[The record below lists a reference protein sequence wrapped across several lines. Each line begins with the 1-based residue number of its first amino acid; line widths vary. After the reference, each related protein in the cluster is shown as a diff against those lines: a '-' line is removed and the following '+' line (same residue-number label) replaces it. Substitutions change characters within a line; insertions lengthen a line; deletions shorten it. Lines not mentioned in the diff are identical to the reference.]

1 MKEVVIVEFMLDTVD
16 LSLIEKYSKI
26 IKLSGVTSNPS
37 IIKREGKIDFFNH
50 LRKIRKIIGQT
61 AKLHV
66 QVTGRSTADMITDAH
81 RILAEIDNDVYIKVP
96 TNEAGLAA
104 IKQLKNEGIHITA
117 TAIYSELQGFLAVAA
132 GADYLAPYYNRMLN
146 MNIDAA
152 YVIRALNHE
161 ISQERSA
168 TKILAAS
175 FHNCQQVNEAIES
188 GADAVTIGPDL
199 LKTALTNPAINAAIK
214 DFTDDWESIYGKDSI
229 ITKL

>member
-1 MKEVVIVEFMLDTVD
+1 MKEVVIVEFMLDTVN
-16 LSLIEKYSKI
+16 LPLIEKYSKI

-161 ISQERSA
+161 ISQDRST

-188 GADAVTIGPDL
+188 GADAVTIGPDI

-214 DFTDDWESIYGKDSI
+214 DFTDDWESIYGKNSI
-229 ITKL
+229 IAEI